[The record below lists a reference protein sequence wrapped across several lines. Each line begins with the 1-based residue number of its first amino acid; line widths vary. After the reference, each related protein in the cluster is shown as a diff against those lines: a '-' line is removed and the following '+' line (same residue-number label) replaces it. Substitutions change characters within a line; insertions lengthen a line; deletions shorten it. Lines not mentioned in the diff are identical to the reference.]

1 VKTNRLLLVMTFMS
15 AILFGT
21 NLYAQ
26 QEVDPTWYDPWGGPA
41 ANNVTSHPAQ
51 QHIAGHKNQPKMV
64 SASPEPQIA
73 KRFVSGASQSQF
85 AAGPEVTAVQALQ
98 SLTRNVP
105 SIFIIE
111 PDTLMVYPISL
122 DAEWDA
128 GSSPQLFCRVM
139 AMACT
144 QRRPEA
150 TREAPAVIFL
160 GSSLTEAPS
169 FHQSV
174 CDT

>member
-1 VKTNRLLLVMTFMS
+1 MKTNRLLLVMTFMS

-21 NLYAQ
+21 NLCAQ

-85 AAGPEVTAVQALQ
+85 ADGPEVTVAQELQ

-122 DAEWDA
+122 DAEWDV
-128 GSSPQLFCRVM
+128 GSSPQLFCRGNGDGM
-139 AMACT
+139 YA
-144 QRRPEA
+144 EE
-150 TREAPAVIFL
+150 TRGNA
-160 GSSLTEAPS
+160 GSPS
-169 FHQSV
+169 GDLLAFV
-174 CDT
+174 FN

>member
-1 VKTNRLLLVMTFMS
+1 MKTNRLLLVMTFMS
-15 AILFGT
+15 AILIGT

-26 QEVDPTWYDPWGGPA
+26 QEVDPTWYDPWGAPA
-41 ANNVTSHPAQ
+41 ANNVTSHPVQ

-73 KRFVSGASQSQF
+73 KRFLSGASQSQF
-85 AAGPEVTAVQALQ
+85 AGGPEVTVAQELQ

-128 GSSPQLFCRVM
+128 GSSPQLFCRGNGDGM
-139 AMACT
+139 YA
-144 QRRPEA
+144 EE
-150 TREAPAVIFL
+150 TRGNA
-160 GSSLTEAPS
+160 GSPS
-169 FHQSV
+169 GDLLAFV
-174 CDT
+174 FN

>member
-1 VKTNRLLLVMTFMS
+1 MKTNRLLLVMTFMS

-21 NLYAQ
+21 NLHAQ

-41 ANNVTSHPAQ
+41 ANSVTSHPAQ
-51 QHIAGHKNQPKMV
+51 QHIAGHNNHPKMV
-64 SASPEPQIA
+64 SASREPQIA
-73 KRFVSGASQSQF
+73 KRFVSGGSQSQF
-85 AAGPEVTAVQALQ
+85 ADGPEVTVAQELQ

-128 GSSPQLFCRVM
+128 GSSPQLFCRGNADGM
-139 AMACT
+139 YA
-144 QRRPEA
+144 EE
-150 TREAPAVIFL
+150 TRGNAGSSAVIFL
-160 GSSLTEAPS
+160 RSSLTEGP
-169 FHQSV
+169 FPPPV
-174 CDT
+174 RL

>member
-1 VKTNRLLLVMTFMS
+1 MKTNRLLPVMTFMS

-128 GSSPQLFCRVM
+128 GSSPQLFCRGNGDGM
-139 AMACT
+139 Y
-144 QRRPEA
+144 PEE
-150 TREAPAVIFL
+150 TRGNA
-160 GSSLTEAPS
+160 GSPS
-169 FHQSV
+169 GDLLAFV
-174 CDT
+174 FN

>member
-1 VKTNRLLLVMTFMS
+1 MKTNRLLLVMTFMS

-41 ANNVTSHPAQ
+41 ANNVTSHPAH

-85 AAGPEVTAVQALQ
+85 VAQERQ
-98 SLTRNVP
+98 SLTGTFP
-105 SIFIIE
+105 PF
-111 PDTLMVYPISL
+111 LSL
-122 DAEWDA
+122 SQTRSWSTRSAWTPNGTQAHRRSCSA
-128 GSSPQLFCRVM
+128 GVM

-160 GSSLTEAPS
+160 RSSLTEGP
-169 FHQSV
+169 FPPPV
-174 CDT
+174 RL